1 MDLSL
6 DLRDLQRLVALGEGL
21 TIEFTRRVPR
31 PARIAKEVI
40 ALANTQGGKLLL
52 GVDDDGTIK
61 GVRDAHEE
69 AFALRQ
75 AIAKHT
81 RPLVPLDVAAVP
93 VSRRREVLIVDV
105 PESASKPHYL
115 VTSDAEGRVSKTAYV
130 RVDEQSIEA
139 SREVIRVMKAE
150 QNPTNT
156 RFEFGDK
163 EQQLMQ
169 YLDRYERITVAQFAK
184 LAGVSLSSAAQ
195 PLVLLTRAS
204 ILALHPDEKA
214 DYWTLAYD
222 VA

>member
-1 MDLSL
+1 MDLSI

-21 TIEFTRRVPR
+21 TIEFKRRVPR
-31 PARIAKEVI
+31 PERIAKEVI

-75 AIAKHT
+75 AIAAHT
-81 RPLVPLDVAAVP
+81 RPLVPLDVTAVP
-93 VSRRREVLIVDV
+93 VSRRREVLVVDV
-105 PESASKPHYL
+105 PESAAKPHYL
-115 VTSDAEGRVSKTAYV
+115 VATDAEGRATKTAYV

-163 EQQLMQ
+163 EQKLMQ

-195 PLVLLTRAS
+195 TLVLLTRAS

-222 VA
+222 VV